1 MSITMNEED
10 MIGKI
15 VWINCWSDWS
25 DKKLPIVR
33 YGFVQECVVLH
44 HARNK
49 DGSNPKNLIIMRF
62 EDSAMIYTHIC
73 HKGKEWDVI
82 DG

>member
-15 VWINCWSDWS
+15 VWINCWSD
-25 DKKLPIVR
+25 KNLPIVR

-44 HARNK
+44 HAYNQ
-49 DGSNPKNLIIMRF
+49 DGSNPKNLVILRF
-62 EDSAMIYTHIC
+62 EDSTIIYTHIC

>member
-1 MSITMNEED
+1 MSIAMNEED

-15 VWINCWSDWS
+15 VWINCWSD
-25 DKKLPIVR
+25 KNLPIIR
-33 YGFVQECVVLH
+33 YGFVQKCVVLH
-44 HARNK
+44 HARNQ

-62 EDSAMIYTHIC
+62 EDSANIYTHIC

-82 DG
+82 DSNE

>member
-15 VWINCWSDWS
+15 VWINCWSD
-25 DKKLPIVR
+25 KNLPIVR

-44 HARNK
+44 HARNQ
-49 DGSNPKNLIIMRF
+49 DGSNPKNLVIFRF
-62 EDSAMIYTHIC
+62 EDSTIIYTHIC